1 MNQRIT
7 TSEALSHA
15 AGSPPRGEGSWAP
28 WSLSNLAGRLVEVT
42 GRARLTMACGVVLG
56 AQQRHEPVAW
66 VAASG
71 SLFLPSDAAES
82 GVDLDALPL
91 VRVKSAAEAARAA
104 DLLLRSGAF
113 GLVVLD
119 LGTDPEIPIALQS
132 RLIGLAQKH
141 QSALLCLTE
150 SSDETSRAAS
160 RFGPTVAPGKDRDA
174 GDSTSTLRGEMAEGV
189 ESNGSDGV
197 VSNGTTPSS
206 AMSSGTGSLRSLVS
220 LRVEAWRRRDG
231 KHAAQPED
239 RFACGVMA
247 TKDKSRGPG
256 WRHEERFR
264 GPPGLC

>member
-1 MNQRIT
+1 MSQRNT

-15 AGSPPRGEGSWAP
+15 AGSPPGVVGAWAP

-71 SLFLPSDAAES
+71 SLFLPSDAAAS
-82 GVDLDALPL
+82 GIDLEALPL

-119 LGTDPEIPIALQS
+119 LGTDPELPIALQS
-132 RLIGLAQKH
+132 RLVGLAQKH

-150 SSDETSRAAS
+150 SSEETPTVDRIAAVDADPAAS
-160 RFGPTVAPGKDRDA
+160 GRMM
-174 GDSTSTLRGEMAEGV
+174 S
-189 ESNGSDGV
+189 GS
-197 VSNGTTPSS
+197 
-206 AMSSGTGSLRSLVS
+206 AGSLRSLVS
-220 LRVEAWRRRDG
+220 LRVDAWRRRDG

-239 RFACGVMA
+239 RFACGVTA